1 MPPLGGAV
9 LPLGGGLP
17 PLGGD
22 AGPLEEEGGAVE
34 EEEDPER
41 TGSVLLGVTTPA
53 LSLNLLS
60 SKFISNIPF
69 QG

>member
-1 MPPLGGAV
+1 MPPLEGGV
-9 LPLGGGLP
+9 LPLGSGL

-22 AGPLEEEGGAVE
+22 AGPLEEGGGAVE